1 MLLEVNNLTKKY
13 KARKRG
19 AKEVIAVDNF
29 NLKLVEG
36 ETVGIIGPSGCG
48 KSTTARM
55 IAGLIKPTSGSVMFD
70 DRDILKAKNRDLLNI
85 RKDMQI
91 IFQHPQQ
98 SFNPKKKIYDIM
110 AEPIRLHSLS
120 SSREEEKT
128 MVYDA
133 IDRVGITKDQL
144 FKYPSEISG
153 GQAQR
158 IAIARVLL
166 LDPKLIIADEPT
178 SMLDISVQAQILSM
192 IKEIQNENNLAIIFI
207 SHDIDVVNAMCQK
220 VISMKDGKI
229 VKEQLLKEQIHIS

>member
-19 AKEVIAVDNF
+19 SKEIIAVDNF

-55 IAGLIKPTSGSVMFD
+55 IAGLIKPTSGNVMFNNK
-70 DRDILKAKNRDLLNI
+70 DILKAKRKDLLNI

-98 SFNPKKKIYDIM
+98 RFNPKKKIYDIM
-110 AEPIRLHSLS
+110 AEAIRLHSLS
-120 SSREEEKT
+120 SIIEEEKK

-133 IDRVGITKDQL
+133 IDRVGITKDQV

-178 SMLDISVQAQILSM
+178 SMLDISVQAQILST
-192 IKEIQNENNLAIIFI
+192 IKDIQNENNLAMIFI
-207 SHDIDVVNAMCQK
+207 SHDIDVVNAMCK
-220 VISMKDGKI
+220 RVISMKDGKI
-229 VKEQLLKEQIHIS
+229 VKEELLEEKIHIS